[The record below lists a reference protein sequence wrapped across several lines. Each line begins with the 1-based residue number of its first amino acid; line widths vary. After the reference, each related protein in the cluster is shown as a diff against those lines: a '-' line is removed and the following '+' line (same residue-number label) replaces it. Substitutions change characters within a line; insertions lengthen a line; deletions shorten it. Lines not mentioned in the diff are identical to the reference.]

1 MIQFKHLL
9 AAVGLACCLCPENMQ
24 AAQQS
29 EDSKMDQFIS
39 ELMGKMTLREKLG
52 QLNLPSGGDM
62 TTGLVQNSPLADAI
76 RKQEIGGFFN
86 VMGVEKIRELQRIAV
101 EETRLKIPLVV
112 GMDVIHG
119 YKTVFPIPLAM
130 SCSWDTVAVSRAA
143 SIAAK
148 EASADGISW
157 TFSPMVDIA
166 RDARWGR
173 IAEGNGE
180 DPYLGAAMARAY
192 VQGYQGNNLKKSDE
206 HIMSCVKHFAFY
218 GASES
223 GRDYNLADM
232 SRIRMYNEY
241 MAPYRAAVEAGAG
254 SVMSSFN
261 TVDGVPATANKWLLT
276 DLLRN
281 EWGFNGLLV
290 TDYNSIG
297 EMNTHGVAPLK
308 EATARALNAGTD
320 MDMVSYG
327 FLNTLEESLKE
338 GTVTEE
344 RINEA
349 CRRVLEM
356 KYRLGL
362 FDDPYK
368 YCQPERAK
376 KNLFTKENRSVAR
389 QIAAETFVLLKN
401 DNGVLPL
408 KKQGRIA
415 LIGPMGDARNNMCG
429 MWSGTCDTDQHGT
442 LLEGLRAAVGSQA
455 EILYAKGSNIYYDEL
470 TERGATG
477 VRPLQ
482 RGDNKQ
488 LLEEALQTAAKAD
501 VIVAALGE
509 CSEMSG
515 ESASRTDIRIPD
527 AQQDLLKALKAT
539 GKPVI
544 LLLFAGRP
552 LDLTW
557 EANNIPAILNVWFG
571 GSETGDAVADVLF
584 GKISP
589 SGKLTTTFPRSV
601 GQVPIY
607 YSQVNTGRPDPNPN
621 EFNRFQSNYIDCR
634 NDGLYP
640 FGYGMSYTTFEY
652 GEMRLSQ
659 EVMPK
664 GGNIKVTV
672 TVKNAGNYDADEI
685 VQLYLRD
692 CYADIARPVKEL
704 KGFQR
709 ISLKKGESREI
720 TFTLTDEH
728 LKYYNSELKYGYDP
742 GDFQVMI
749 GPNSRDVQTKTFKA
763 E

>member
-376 KNLFTKENRSVAR
+376 KDLFTKENRSVAR

-584 GKISP
+584 GKVSP

-672 TVKNAGNYDADEI
+672 TVKNTGNYDADEI

-709 ISLKKGESREI
+709 ISLKKGESREV

-728 LKYYNSELKYGYDP
+728 LKYYNSRLKYGYDP

>member
-376 KNLFTKENRSVAR
+376 KDLFTKENRSVAR

>member
-376 KNLFTKENRSVAR
+376 KDLFTKENRSVAR

-584 GKISP
+584 GKVSP

-672 TVKNAGNYDADEI
+672 TVKNTGNYDADEI

>member
-9 AAVGLACCLCPENMQ
+9 AAVGLACCLCPENLQ

-376 KNLFTKENRSVAR
+376 KDLFTKENRSVAR

-557 EANNIPAILNVWFG
+557 ETNNIPAILNVWFG

-584 GKISP
+584 GKVSP

-672 TVKNAGNYDADEI
+672 TVKNTGNYDADEI

-709 ISLKKGESREI
+709 ISLKKGESREV

-728 LKYYNSELKYGYDP
+728 LKYYNSGLKYGYDP

>member
-376 KNLFTKENRSVAR
+376 KDLFTKENRSVAR

-571 GSETGDAVADVLF
+571 GSETGNAVADVLF
-584 GKISP
+584 GKVSP

-672 TVKNAGNYDADEI
+672 TVKNTGNYDADEI

-728 LKYYNSELKYGYDP
+728 LKYYNSGLKYGYDP